1 MFTTPQSLEI
11 MLEPLIRK
19 RLELLY
25 SDLQEAESTYVSLRN
40 ECDKQFSVM
49 RNSLPDHLQ
58 HTTFMYEDVQL
69 ELQAIVESRIYLQ
82 GFKDA
87 IELFSE
93 LNVYK

>member
-1 MFTTPQSLEI
+1 MFTPQSLEI

-19 RLELLY
+19 RLEILY

-40 ECDKQFSVM
+40 ERDKQFSVM
-49 RNSLPDHLQ
+49 QNSLPDHLQ
-58 HTTFMYEDVQL
+58 HTAFMYEDVQL

-87 IELFSE
+87 IELFGE

>member
-1 MFTTPQSLEI
+1 MLNTEKSLEI

-19 RLELLY
+19 RLEVLY
-25 SDLQEAESTYVSLRN
+25 SDLQEAESTYVSLRD

-58 HTTFMYEDVQL
+58 HNAFMYEDVQL

-93 LNVYK
+93 LNIYK

>member
-1 MFTTPQSLEI
+1 MFNTNQSLEI

-19 RLELLY
+19 RLEVLY
-25 SDLQEAESTYVSLRN
+25 SDLQEVESTYVSLRN
-40 ECDKQFSVM
+40 ECDKQFSIM
-49 RNSLPDHLQ
+49 RNSLPENLQ
-58 HTTFMYEDVQL
+58 HTAFMYEDVQL

>member
-1 MFTTPQSLEI
+1 MFNTNQSLEI

-25 SDLQEAESTYVSLRN
+25 SDLQKAESTYVSLRN
-40 ECDKQFSVM
+40 EYDKQFSLM
-49 RNSLPDHLQ
+49 RNSLPEDLQ
-58 HTTFMYEDVQL
+58 HTAFMYEDVQL
-69 ELQAIVESRIYLQ
+69 ELQTIVESRIYLQ

>member
-1 MFTTPQSLEI
+1 MFNTNQSLEI

-19 RLELLY
+19 RLEVLY
-25 SDLQEAESTYVSLRN
+25 ADLQEVESTYVSLRN

-58 HTTFMYEDVQL
+58 HTAFMYEDVQL
-69 ELQAIVESRIYLQ
+69 ELQTIVESRIYLQ

-87 IELFSE
+87 IELFSD